1 MTAEKIKK
9 LQHLLADAY
18 SLLSI
23 SQQIL
28 SGTIVEPRDLGY
40 VRKNIRDAMAIIND
54 VEKALDDLRIQEE
67 QKVKVIDIGP
77 EDLV

>member
-1 MTAEKIKK
+1 MTAKKIRE

-28 SGTIVEPRDLGY
+28 SGTVEPRDIRY
-40 VRKNIRDAMAIIND
+40 ISKNIRDAMAIIND

-77 EDLV
+77 EDL

>member
-1 MTAEKIKK
+1 MRPEDIKK

-23 SQQIL
+23 SHQIL